1 VRTTVDQNLLLGF
14 IPLGKLRGLHAAL
27 QELELGSAGASE
39 IDDVVTCPGAY
50 SCNLG
55 ITKAMSLGEALQG
68 VVRDYSDP
76 AVRSLTIKISG
87 CPNSCGHHWIG
98 NIGFYGNARKIDGKE
113 IPYYQ
118 MLLGGG
124 HDEEGITRFGLA
136 VQSIPARL
144 APEAVCRVLDHF
156 IAHRQPGEA
165 FRQYVL
171 RYKVE
176 TFRQMTND
184 LAKPPEIE
192 PEMYQ
197 DWGDAMAYSLQL
209 GRGEC
214 AA

>member
-1 VRTTVDQNLLLGF
+1 V
-14 IPLGKLRGLHAAL
+14 
-27 QELELGSAGASE
+27 QELGLGSAGASE
-39 IDDVVTCPGAY
+39 IDDVITCPGAY

-55 ITKAMSLGEALQG
+55 ITKAMSLGEALQS
-68 VVRDYSDP
+68 VVREYNDP
-76 AVRSLTIKISG
+76 IVRSLAIKISG

-98 NIGFYGNARKIDGKE
+98 NIGFYGNARKVDGKE

-124 HDEEGITRFGLA
+124 PDGQDITRFGLA
-136 VQSIPARL
+136 VQAIPARL
-144 APEAVCRVLDHF
+144 APEAVRRVLDHF
-156 IAHRQPGEA
+156 IANRLPGEA

-171 RYKVE
+171 RFKVE

-184 LAKPPEIE
+184 LAKPAELE
-192 PEMYQ
+192 PEAYQ
-197 DWGDAMAYSLQL
+197 DWGDTIAYSLQL